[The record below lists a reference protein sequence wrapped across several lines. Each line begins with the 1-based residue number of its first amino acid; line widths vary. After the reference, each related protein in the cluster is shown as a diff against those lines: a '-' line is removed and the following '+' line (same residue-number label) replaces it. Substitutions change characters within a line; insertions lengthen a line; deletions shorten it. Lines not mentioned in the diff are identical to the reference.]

1 MCVYSLEVVGKCVR
15 CCNGHGF
22 CADCAGWCAYT
33 AIENAVDVINDDD
46 DDYYDYYDV
55 DDDDDDDVT
64 MPLWVCRVRRLLG
77 VPVGYRLTRRLYGYS
92 EIDYT
97 LRVAGPPSVQLQG
110 DDGVLFSV
118 NIQVPVMDVFQ
129 PWRTWT
135 ANARLTVT
143 NTRCPRFVTHR
154 PVARVGYHIV

>member
-1 MCVYSLEVVGKCVR
+1 VCVYSLEVVRKCVR

-33 AIENAVDVINDDD
+33 AIENAVDVIDDD
-46 DDYYDYYDV
+46 DDYYDV

-64 MPLWVCRVRRLLG
+64 TPFWVCRVRRLLG
-77 VPVGYRLTRRLYGYS
+77 VPVGYRLTRVVNSGVARRQYS
-92 EIDYT
+92 YIETDYT

-118 NIQVPVMDVFQ
+118 NTQVPVMDVFQ
-129 PWRTWT
+129 PWRTLT
-135 ANARLTVT
+135 AYARLTVT
-143 NTRCPRFVTHR
+143 NTR
-154 PVARVGYHIV
+154 